1 MKAMFL
7 PENVLN
13 CMQLL
18 QREHFKAYAVGGCVR
33 DALLGLKPHDYD
45 LCTDATTEDMV
56 RLFADYTLVRSG
68 EKHGTIGV
76 VVDGD
81 VIEIT
86 TFRTE
91 GGYRDSRHPDWVKF
105 VSNVE
110 EDLARRDFTV
120 NAMAYN
126 PSQGYV
132 DPFGG
137 EEDLKNGILRTVG
150 NPTER
155 FSEDALRIL
164 RGVRFAVRYCLTVDP
179 ETRAAMENLAPTMEK
194 LAKERIFDELCKLL
208 PLVTAEDLL
217 TFAPILTAV
226 LPELAPCVGFLQHN
240 PHHLYDVYTH
250 TAHVVESTSP
260 SLTLRW
266 AALLHDCGKPET
278 FFLDENGRGHFHGH
292 AQAGAK
298 MAEDALLRLKAPN
311 ALRERV
317 VFLIE
322 QHMTTLS
329 PDKRVLR
336 RWLGKHGK
344 DAIFELLALQE
355 ADFCSKGVVGETDT
369 FELLPKLLDVVLA
382 EQACLQIKDLQA
394 DGRDLQAIG
403 FPAGPL
409 MGKCLAYLL
418 EQVQDENISNEK
430 DALLASAADFLAK
443 EK

>member
-1 MKAMFL
+1 MMYL
-7 PENVLN
+7 PKNVLL
-13 CMQLL
+13 CMQTLE
-18 QREHFKAYAVGGCVR
+18 QAGFKTYAVGGCVR
-33 DALLGLKPHDYD
+33 DALLGLQPHDYD
-45 LCTDATTEDMV
+45 LCTDATTGDMV
-56 RLFADYTLVRSG
+56 RLFSDHTLIRSG

-76 VVDGD
+76 VVDAQ

-91 GGYRDSRHPDWVKF
+91 GGYEDGRHPNWVKF

-120 NAMAYN
+120 NAMAYA
-126 PSQGYV
+126 PAQGYV

-137 EEDLKNGILRTVG
+137 EEDLKKGVLRTVG
-150 NPTER
+150 DPTER

-164 RGVRFAVRYCLTVDP
+164 RGVRFAVRYRLTVAP
-179 ETRAAMENLAPTMEK
+179 ETLAAMEKLAPTMEK

-208 PLVTAEDLL
+208 PLVTAGDLL

-226 LPELAPCVGFLQHN
+226 LPELAPSVGFLQHN
-240 PHHLYDVYTH
+240 PHHLYDVFTH
-250 TAHVVESTSP
+250 TAHVVEAARP
-260 SLTLRW
+260 GLALRW
-266 AALLHDCGKPET
+266 AALLHDCGKPAT

-292 AQAGAK
+292 AQVSAE
-298 MAEDALLRLKAPN
+298 MAEEALLRLKAPT

-317 VFLIE
+317 VFLIK

-336 RWLGKHGK
+336 RWLGKYGLE
-344 DAIFELLALQE
+344 AVSELLCLQE

-382 EQACLQIKDLQA
+382 EQACLQIKDLQI
-394 DGRDLQAIG
+394 DGRDLRAIG

-409 MGKCLAYLL
+409 MGKCLAWLL
-418 EQVQDENISNEK
+418 EQVQDESIPNEK
-430 DALLASAADFLAK
+430 EALLHAAAAYK